1 MLQVVSSEQ
10 AKNII
15 FSAFSALPAKQEI
28 LPLQQC
34 AGRVLAEELIA
45 MEDIPGFIRSSVDG
59 YAVFASDTFG
69 CSLTLPALLRQAGS
83 VEMGHAPGTALTR
96 GQCIYVPTG
105 GQLPDGSDAMVMIE
119 HAEAYG
125 DGTIGVLKPA
135 APGQHCVFRGD
146 DIKAKQPV
154 LHKGK
159 LLQPHDI
166 GALAALGIEQAPVAC
181 LPLVGILSTG
191 DELVPVG
198 HTPAQGQMR
207 DVNTHLLHAAVEK
220 AGCKAKDFGICP
232 DDSTQM
238 RDTVAQMASTCD
250 ILLLSGGTS
259 VGKKD
264 MAPTVI
270 ASLGSILFHG
280 IAVKP
285 GKPSLCGVIQGK
297 PVFGLPGHPAAAYFI
312 FREFVMPLLFTMQG
326 RPAALP
332 IMLQARLLA
341 SIPSNH
347 GREEFVAVRIAYENN
362 AYTATP
368 LHGKSGLISLLSSA
382 NGYIRVPR
390 NLEGLHKDEF
400 VSVIPFLQG
409 E

>member
-10 AKNII
+10 AKSII
-15 FSAFSALPAKQEI
+15 LSAFSSLSVKREN

-34 AGRVLAEELIA
+34 TGRVLAEDIIA
-45 MEDIPGFIRSSVDG
+45 PEDIPGFTRSSVDG

-69 CSLTLPALLRQAGS
+69 CSETLPTLLWQAGS
-83 VEMGHAPGTALTR
+83 VEMGHAPCTALPR

-105 GQLPDGSDAMVMIE
+105 GQLPEGSDAMVMIE
-119 HAEAYG
+119 HAEDYG

-135 APGQHCVFRGD
+135 APGQYCVFRGD
-146 DIKAKQPV
+146 DIKAKQLV

-166 GALAALGIEQAPVAC
+166 GTLAALGIEQVPVAC
-181 LPLVGILSTG
+181 LPLVGILSSG
-191 DELVPVG
+191 DELVPIG
-198 HTPAQGQMR
+198 HTPAQGQIR
-207 DVNTHLLHAAVEK
+207 DVNTHLLHAAVET

-232 DDSTQM
+232 DDRTQM
-238 RDTVAQMASTCD
+238 LDTVAQMANTCD

-270 ASLGSILFHG
+270 AGLGSILFHG

-285 GKPSLCGVIQGK
+285 GKPTLCGIIQGK
-297 PVFGLPGHPAAAYFI
+297 PMFGLPGHPAAAYFV

-326 RPAALP
+326 RSAALP

-347 GREEFVAVRIAYENN
+347 GREEFIAVRIEYENN

-368 LHGKSGLISLLSSA
+368 LYGKSGLIALLSSA

-390 NLEGLHKDEF
+390 NLEGLHKGEF
-400 VSVIPFLQG
+400 VPVIPFLQG